1 MGTTDVHEF
10 GKEICK
16 SIVQKAGATVF
27 DMGATVAPA
36 QLIDTMLETESHILL
51 VSTYNGIALSYAK
64 EVLEGFKENHIDAK
78 LIMGGLINENMDGS
92 DLPVDVTEQV
102 RALGVNCDNKAE
114 DLVKNI
120 LAIDKEYRA

>member
-1 MGTTDVHEF
+1 M
-10 GKEICK
+10 
-16 SIVQKAGATVF
+16 
-27 DMGATVAPA
+27 P
-36 QLIDTMLETESHILL
+36 
-51 VSTYNGIALSYAK
+51 
-64 EVLEGFKENHIDAK
+64 
-78 LIMGGLINENMDGS
+78 GGWNNPQRSGS

>member
-1 MGTTDVHEF
+1 
-10 GKEICK
+10 
-16 SIVQKAGATVF
+16 
-27 DMGATVAPA
+27 
-36 QLIDTMLETESHILL
+36 
-51 VSTYNGIALSYAK
+51 
-64 EVLEGFKENHIDAK
+64 
-78 LIMGGLINENMDGS
+78 MGGLINENMDGS